1 MHQYPYY
8 GYPYPVEYHS
18 YPYLEQETLG
28 VTAPVVH
35 HGLKEAQK
43 VSYSHALQE
52 AVAISYL
59 MGKGYNF
66 LTAWQIVESWWK
78 RGGFRE
84 QEES

>member
-1 MHQYPYY
+1 MHHYPYA
-8 GYPYPVEYHS
+8 YPYAHGYHDS
-18 YPYLEQETLG
+18 YLEQETLG

-35 HGLKEAQK
+35 HGLKEAK
-43 VSYSHALQE
+43 VISYQHALQQ
-52 AVAISYL
+52 AAAISYL

-78 RGGFRE
+78 RGGLRE

>member
-8 GYPYPVEYHS
+8 TYPSPHGYHS
-18 YPYLEQETLG
+18 HPYLEQETLG
-28 VTAPVVH
+28 VTAPVVE
-35 HGLKEAQK
+35 HGLKEAK
-43 VSYSHALQE
+43 KISYQHALQQ
-52 AVAISYL
+52 AVAISFL

-78 RGGFRE
+78 RGDSRE